1 MPLTGLSQYL
11 HVCTTNETFFLKR
24 IRYTCVANFLFSPG
38 GPGRVPVPYCGGPG
52 PDPAGEAGDLLG
64 RGRPAAAA
72 AAAVTLVPGHGGGS
86 AATIRVEDVLQGD
99 LRTKKEKNA

>member
-11 HVCTTNETFFLKR
+11 HVCTTNETFFLGR

-38 GPGRVPVPYCGGPG
+38 GPGCVPVPYGGGPG
-52 PDPAGEAGDLLG
+52 PDPAGEAGDLLW

-72 AAAVTLVPGHGGGS
+72 AAVALVPGHGGGS

>member
-11 HVCTTNETFFLKR
+11 QSYMYVPPTELFSLGR

-38 GPGRVPVPYCGGPG
+38 RPGCVPVPYGGGPG
-52 PDPAGEAGDLLG
+52 PDPAGEAGDLLW

-72 AAAVTLVPGHGGGS
+72 AVALVPGHGGGS

-99 LRTKKEKNA
+99 LERGKNV

>member
-1 MPLTGLSQYL
+1 MT
-11 HVCTTNETFFLKR
+11 
-24 IRYTCVANFLFSPG
+24 
-38 GPGRVPVPYCGGPG
+38 VPDGGGPG

-72 AAAVTLVPGHGGGS
+72 VAFVPGHGGGS
-86 AATIRVEDVLQGD
+86 AARVAPIRVEDVLQGD